1 MKLTRT
7 VWVPSG
13 ACSCAACG
21 NVVYGPCEQYEY
33 VDSATT
39 WRDGAERPTI
49 KVCFQCRTFCTADK
63 TIANLLNPVDSLT
76 S

>member
-1 MKLTRT
+1 MSRT
-7 VWVPSG
+7 LWVPSG

-33 VDSATT
+33 VDSDAV
-39 WRDGAERPTI
+39 GEERLTI
-49 KVCFQCRTFCTADK
+49 KVCFQCRTFCTSNK

>member
-1 MKLTRT
+1 MSRT
-7 VWVPSG
+7 LWVPSG

-33 VDSATT
+33 VDFDA
-39 WRDGAERPTI
+39 DVGAERQTI
-49 KVCFQCRTFCTADK
+49 KVCFQCRTFCTSNK

>member
-1 MKLTRT
+1 MKLSRT
-7 VWVPSG
+7 LWVPSG

-33 VDSATT
+33 VDFDA
-39 WRDGAERPTI
+39 DVGAERQTI

-63 TIANLLNPVDSLT
+63 TIANMLNPVKHT
-76 S
+76 PC